1 MVGHPTFSFS
11 YLVKKLHP
19 KFKGNFNDSSVLM
32 MVSDLDAAKKQLG
45 EQFKGEIDHPLMI
58 QQNEA

>member
-1 MVGHPTFSFS
+1 
-11 YLVKKLHP
+11 
-19 KFKGNFNDSSVLM
+19 M

-58 QQNEA
+58 QQDEA